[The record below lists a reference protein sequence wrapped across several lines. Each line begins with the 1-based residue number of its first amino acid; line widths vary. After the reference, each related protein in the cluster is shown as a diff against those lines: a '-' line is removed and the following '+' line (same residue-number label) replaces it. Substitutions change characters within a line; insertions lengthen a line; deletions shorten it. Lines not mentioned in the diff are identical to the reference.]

1 MFVAKIFNSIPSPEI
16 NSFDLG
22 PVTVHFYAVLILIGI
37 VLATFLTAKRLGV
50 RGVKQGL
57 VIDIVIWAVPFGII
71 GGRIF
76 HVLTHIHDYFGGGAD
91 WVGIFRIWEG
101 GLAIYGALIFGVL
114 GAYLGCRQV
123 GIRFFTFA
131 DALVPGLLVAQ
142 AIGRFGNYFNKEL
155 FGTPTDL
162 PWGLEIPA
170 GNPSYP
176 AGLPAG
182 ELFHP
187 AFLYESLWSIL
198 GVAVLLFIERKINPQ
213 WGELFAGYLIW
224 YSVGRFMIEQ
234 IRLDP
239 ANVYFGQRANA
250 WMAVFG
256 VLVGLGIL
264 IRQRRAHHG
273 LLTSPYLPGRQPAV
287 ETAAEPATEVSAVEV
302 EPSETNALDD
312 HAVLHEGVALE
323 SDKPETN

>member
-1 MFVAKIFNSIPSPEI
+1 MFNALLGSIPSPDI

-22 PVTVHFYAVLILIGI
+22 PVTIHFYAVLILIGI
-37 VLATFLTAKRLGV
+37 VLATFLTAKRLQT
-50 RGVKQGL
+50 RGVKQGF

-76 HVLTHIHDYFGGGAD
+76 HVLTHINDYFGAGAD
-91 WVGIFRIWEG
+91 WMGVFRIWEG

-123 GIRFFTFA
+123 GVRFFTFA
-131 DALVPGLLVAQ
+131 DALVPGLLIAQ
-142 AIGRFGNYFNKEL
+142 AVGRFGNYFNKEL

-162 PWGLEIPA
+162 PWGLEIPST
-170 GNPSYP
+170 NPSYP
-176 AGLPAG
+176 AGLPTG

-187 AFLYESLWSIL
+187 TFLYEALWSIL

-239 ANVYFGQRANA
+239 ANVYFGQRSNA
-250 WMAVFG
+250 WMAVLG

-264 IRQRRAHHG
+264 VRQRRAHHG
-273 LLTSPYLPGRQPAV
+273 LLTSPYLPGREPAV
-287 ETAAEPATEVSAVEV
+287 EVPAASEPESDTGSESAAEHSSAAAAEAN
-302 EPSETNALDD
+302 EA
-312 HAVLHEGVALE
+312 VALE
-323 SDKPETN
+323 SEKPETN

>member
-1 MFVAKIFNSIPSPEI
+1 MFNALLGSIPSPDI

-22 PVTVHFYAVLILIGI
+22 PVTIHFYAVLILIGI
-37 VLATFLTAKRLGV
+37 VLATFLTAKRLQT
-50 RGVKQGL
+50 RGVKQGF
-57 VIDIVIWAVPFGII
+57 VIDIVIWAVPFGIV

-76 HVLTHIHDYFGGGAD
+76 HVLTHINDYFGAGAD
-91 WVGIFRIWEG
+91 WMGVFRIWEG
-101 GLAIYGALIFGVL
+101 GLAIYGALIFGVI

-123 GIRFFTFA
+123 GVRFFTFA
-131 DALVPGLLVAQ
+131 DALVPGLLIAQ

-162 PWGLEIPA
+162 PWGLEIPST
-170 GNPSYP
+170 NPSYP
-176 AGLPAG
+176 AGLPTG

-187 AFLYESLWSIL
+187 TFLYEALWSIL

-239 ANVYFGQRANA
+239 ANVYFGQRSNA
-250 WMAVFG
+250 WMAVLG

-264 IRQRRAHHG
+264 VRQRRAHHG
-273 LLTSPYLPGRQPAV
+273 LLTSPYLPGREPVVEVPAAS
-287 ETAAEPATEVSAVEV
+287 ELESDAGSEPGAGHSSAAAAESNEA
-302 EPSETNALDD
+302 
-312 HAVLHEGVALE
+312 VALE